1 MEVVLLSRWKLFN
14 KSKSKKEKDYKDI
27 EISARKNDDFSNPET
42 EPETISET
50 DEETEELPVKEY
62 TETFYSIDGAAK
74 KSVAPPKTIE
84 KQWKQKSWESA
95 DTIGE
100 NVDNLGKKTSRG
112 AAGSWDINRKVDRII
127 SDVDVKRPA
136 KHRKPANVIYVV
148 SKPQPGQVKGDWAVR
163 SHSKIFS
170 HHRKKQSAINAARK
184 VAKEKGA
191 TVLVQNTDGTF
202 SDGFRPR

>member
-1 MEVVLLSRWKLFN
+1 MEEVLLSRWKLFD
-14 KSKSKKEKDYKDI
+14 KSKSKKEKKNKEI
-27 EISARKNDDFSNPET
+27 EITVRKSDDFSKP
-42 EPETISET
+42 EPEYEAIN
-50 DEETEELPVKEY
+50 DANEETEDAPVKEY
-62 TETFYSIDGAAK
+62 TETFYSSDGESK
-74 KSVAPPKTIE
+74 KSVTPPKTIE
-84 KQWKQKSWESA
+84 KQWKQRSWESA

-100 NVDNLGKKTSRG
+100 NVDNLGKKTVGG

-127 SDVDVKRPA
+127 SDVDIKRPA